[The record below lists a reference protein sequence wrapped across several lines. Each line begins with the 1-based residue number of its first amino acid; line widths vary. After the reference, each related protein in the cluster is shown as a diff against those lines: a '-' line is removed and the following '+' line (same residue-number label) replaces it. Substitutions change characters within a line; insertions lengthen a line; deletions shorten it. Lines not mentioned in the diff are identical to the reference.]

1 MRVEER
7 RPRQPVT
14 WLSQVLELFEQKG
27 QVTSNELA
35 AVVGKALGGDAV
47 TRCRQ
52 VGLPVKAVG
61 LVPGSEKKKLYALDA
76 VEIWSALEESIQQ
89 QNRYVKLLN
98 LVDEGKRPSFTN
110 AVAWVTHLR
119 KLAQET
125 AESKDAD
132 RPECDP
138 IVE

>member
-35 AVVGKALGGDAV
+35 AVVGKALAGDAV

-52 VGLPVKAVG
+52 IGLPVKAVG

-76 VEIWSALEESIQQ
+76 IEIWSALEESVQQ
-89 QNRYVKLLN
+89 QNRCVKLLN
-98 LVDEGKRPSFTN
+98 LVDDGKRPSFTN
-110 AVAWVTHLR
+110 AAAWITRLR
-119 KLAQET
+119 KI
-125 AESKDAD
+125 AEEMAEPEDAD
-132 RPECDP
+132 PT
-138 IVE
+138 VE